1 MGVLSPESDDGDDV
15 DDLQQQ
21 QMHMQNLGEVGALD
35 QGPADSDYV
44 DRITQT
50 ELNQGTVRILENM
63 LSRDW
68 VLANFD
74 DAEVH
79 EIRWL
84 SRVMMKQ
91 LEALH
96 PPEDS
101 IWTGNL
107 RQYASD
113 DDRQALEPL
122 DSAQRLVVFETI
134 QGVISRATRS
144 KDGWQQENFRK
155 QIKQS
160 ETLDRSTD
168 EDEGWLS

>member
-1 MGVLSPESDDGDDV
+1 MALLSADEDDRPREEQTDPV
-15 DDLQQQ
+15 
-21 QMHMQNLGEVGALD
+21 HMQNLGGMGPPEQAGAD
-35 QGPADSDYV
+35 ADYV
-44 DRITQT
+44 DRITDT
-50 ELNQGTVRILENM
+50 ELNQGTIRILENM

-84 SRVMMKQ
+84 ARVMQKQ

-101 IWTGNL
+101 IWTGEL
-107 RQYASD
+107 RKYAAD
-113 DDRQALEPL
+113 DKRQGLEPL

-155 QIKQS
+155 QIRQS
-160 ETLDRSTD
+160 ETYERGGE
-168 EDEGWLS
+168 EDGGWLS

>member
-1 MGVLSPESDDGDDV
+1 MGLLNPEPDV
-15 DDLQQQ
+15 EEQREEQKRNQ
-21 QMHMQNLGEVGALD
+21 IHMQNLGSTRATQ
-35 QGPADSDYV
+35 QGQVDSDYV

-91 LEALH
+91 LESLH

-101 IWTGNL
+101 IWTGEL
-107 RQYASD
+107 RKYAAD

-122 DSAQRLVVFETI
+122 DSAQRLVIFETI

-160 ETLDRSTD
+160 ETVDRSQD
-168 EDEGWLS
+168 DDEGWL

>member
-1 MGVLSPESDDGDDV
+1 MGLLNPEPDV
-15 DDLQQQ
+15 EEQREEQKLER
-21 QMHMQNLGEVGALD
+21 MHMQNLGSTRGTQ
-35 QGPADSDYV
+35 QGQVDSDYV

-91 LEALH
+91 LESLH

-101 IWTGNL
+101 IWTGEL
-107 RQYASD
+107 RKYAAD

-122 DSAQRLVVFETI
+122 DSAQRLVIFETI

-160 ETLDRSTD
+160 ETVDRSQD
-168 EDEGWLS
+168 DDEGWL

>member
-1 MGVLSPESDDGDDV
+1 MGVLSSEQDV
-15 DDLQQQ
+15 DEQREEQRRQ
-21 QMHMQNLGEVGALD
+21 QMHMQNLGSAGA
-35 QGPADSDYV
+35 QDSPVDPDYV
-44 DRITQT
+44 DRITT
-50 ELNQGTVRILENM
+50 SEMDQGTVRILKNM

-84 SRVMMKQ
+84 ARVMMKQ

-101 IWTGNL
+101 IWTGEL
-107 RQYASD
+107 RKYAAD

-134 QGVISRATRS
+134 QGIISRATRS
-144 KDGWQQENFRK
+144 KDGWQQENFNK
-155 QIKQS
+155 TINQS
-160 ETLDRSTD
+160 ETIDRSSD
-168 EDEGWLS
+168 DDGGWL

>member
-1 MGVLSPESDDGDDV
+1 MGILSSEPDIDE
-15 DDLQQQ
+15 QREEQKRNQ
-21 QMHMQNLGEVGALD
+21 IHMQNLAGAHQD
-35 QGPADSDYV
+35 GPVDSDYV
-44 DRITQT
+44 SHITDT

-96 PPEDS
+96 PAEDS
-101 IWTGNL
+101 IWTGEM
-107 RQYASD
+107 RKYAAD

-122 DSAQRLVVFETI
+122 DSAQRLVIFETI

-144 KDGWQQENFRK
+144 KDGWQQENFNK
-155 QIKQS
+155 TIKQS
-160 ETLDRSTD
+160 ETCDRSQD
-168 EDEGWLS
+168 DAGGWLS